1 MVSVKKFEIF
11 SSFVFVL
18 SEIGLK
24 RMLSCGLE
32 GKEAFQDNKNVNFL
46 KCEKWVFSKGVNPW
60 VWSKI

>member
-1 MVSVKKFEIF
+1 MVSVKKFEIL

-32 GKEAFQDNKNVNFL
+32 GKEAFQDDKHVNFV
-46 KCEKWVFSKGVNPW
+46 KCEKWVPSKEVNPSF
-60 VWSKI
+60 WSKI

>member
-1 MVSVKKFEIF
+1 MVSVKKFEIL

-32 GKEAFQDNKNVNFL
+32 GKEAFQDDKHVNFV
-46 KCEKWVFSKGVNPW
+46 KCEKWVLSKEVNPSF
-60 VWSKI
+60 WSKI